1 VHQAVRRL
9 LRIVTL
15 APLLG
20 ALLLGG
26 LVTGGAQERG
36 PAWTAVD
43 ATGPAARWDHTLAA
57 DPETGRLI
65 LFGGRDGAGTPYGDT
80 WVYDAAEQ
88 SWTAVEGA
96 APSPRFG
103 QAVAVDPANRVLY
116 LFGGQAGP
124 DFFNDTWRFDLD
136 ALTWEQMPTGEAAPA
151 PRYGTSAVLDGDG
164 NLLVSHGFTFEGRFD
179 DTWSLDPATGVWTDV
194 SPAPETRPLKRCLH
208 EAVWDTAAGRMLLY
222 GGCSSGFGPCPQGD
236 LWAFDP
242 ATRTWTELAA
252 ASAPAA
258 RSNPALIRDDAS
270 GRILLMSGLTAEG
283 YVADLWSL
291 DLGGEAPAWTA
302 IESGAAA
309 PEARASHDATILD
322 GDAYLFG
329 GLGNTGTLADL
340 WVLADEG

>member
-1 VHQAVRRL
+1 MNVEVRRL
-9 LRIVTL
+9 LHGAALV
-15 APLLG
+15 PLFVL
-20 ALLLGG
+20 ALLASPIS
-26 LVTGGAQERG
+26 GAQRSA
-36 PAWTAVD
+36 PAWSAID
-43 ATGPAARWDHTLAA
+43 AAGPAARWDHTLAA

-65 LFGGRDGAGTPYGDT
+65 LFGGRDGAGTPYSDT
-80 WVYDAAEQ
+80 WVYDAAVQ

-96 APSPRFG
+96 GPSPRFG
-103 QAVAVDPANRVLY
+103 HAAALDAANRVLY

-136 ALTWEQMPTGEAAPA
+136 ALAWEQMTSGEAGPS

-164 NLLVSHGFTFEGRFD
+164 NLLVSHGFTFDGRFD
-179 DTWSLDPATGVWTDV
+179 DTWSFDPATGVWTDV

-208 EAVWDTAAGRMLLY
+208 EAIWDADAGRMLLY

-236 LWAFDP
+236 LWSFDP
-242 ATRTWTELAA
+242 ATQAWTELIP
-252 ASAPAA
+252 ASAPAG

-270 GRILLMSGLTAEG
+270 GRTWLMNGLTAEG

-291 DLGGEAPAWTA
+291 DLAGGTPVWTA
-302 IESGAAA
+302 AAAGGIA

-329 GLGNTGTLADL
+329 GFGNNGALADL
-340 WVLADEG
+340 WVLTGEG